1 MDGQSRSELSSHT
14 DLRLAMP
21 DPDAGW
27 QPDAPAAWGRFR
39 TAQTNRRRRARR
51 VSWAAAIVAVGAL
64 GLTSVPGS
72 RALAARCIEACVELT
87 SRAMGA
93 SPTRDSGVDAAT
105 LMPVGVRAEAPGFSL
120 ADSTGNVVRLDALR
134 GQVVLL
140 NFWATWCGPCTVEMP
155 WFAEFRAT
163 HQADGLA
170 VVGVSLDESGWDA
183 VRPFA
188 AAHPVW
194 YPLTLGTDALTSSYG
209 GIDALPSTFLIDR
222 HGRIAAR
229 HVGLIPKA
237 TYERQIAALL
247 AER

>member
-1 MDGQSRSELSSHT
+1 MDGQSRSELSHHT
-14 DLRLAMP
+14 DLQLAMP

-27 QPDAPAAWGRFR
+27 QPDAAAAWGRFR
-39 TAQTNRRRRARR
+39 KAQTNRRRRTRR
-51 VSWAAAIVAVGAL
+51 ASWAAAIVAVSAL
-64 GLTSVPGS
+64 GITSVPGS

-87 SRAMGA
+87 SRAMRVP
-93 SPTRDSGVDAAT
+93 PTRDSGVGAAT
-105 LMPVGVRAEAPGFSL
+105 LMPVGVRPEAPGFSL
-120 ADSTGNVVRLDALR
+120 ADSTGDIVALDALR

-155 WFAEFRAT
+155 WFAEFRAA
-163 HQADGLA
+163 HHAEGLA

-183 VRPFA
+183 VKPFA
-188 AAHPVW
+188 AAHRVS
-194 YPLTLGTDALTSSYG
+194 YPLTLGTDALTSAYG

-237 TYERQIAALL
+237 DYERQIATLL